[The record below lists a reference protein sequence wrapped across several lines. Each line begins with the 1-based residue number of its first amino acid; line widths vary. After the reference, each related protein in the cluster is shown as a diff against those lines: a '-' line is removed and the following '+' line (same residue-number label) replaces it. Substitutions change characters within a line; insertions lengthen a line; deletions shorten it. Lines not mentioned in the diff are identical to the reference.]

1 MQSKVE
7 QVILSSYESMY
18 RLAYSYVRNEQDA
31 MDVVQESAYKCIAH
45 AAEIRQE
52 QYIKTWVWR
61 IVMNTALE
69 WKKRLQREVATDQWK
84 EEAKE
89 AMYTNLDVQKAL
101 HSLDEREQMI
111 ITLYYY
117 EGFKLEEVSQIME
130 MNLSTLKSKLY
141 RSLKKMKQYVE

>member
-69 WKKRLQREVATDQWK
+69 WKKHLQREVATDQWK

-117 EGFKLEEVSQIME
+117 EGFKLEEVAQIME
-130 MNLSTLKSKLY
+130 MNLSTLKSTLY